1 MAIAVVLKCSEC
13 ATVRDAYLRPGD
25 KEITCPACARRMQ
38 NLTAE
43 ELAEMQAV
51 QRKQGLLCA
60 VSVALFA
67 VAVACLVLSMGDP
80 GKWAPGKMAAEAGA
94 GQSAGS
100 GLLIGAVI
108 CGLASLVVGFLGSM
122 KRFVVEF

>member
-13 ATVRDAYLRPGD
+13 ATVRDAFLRPGD

-38 NLTAE
+38 NLTAD

-67 VAVACLVLSMGDP
+67 VAVVCLLLSIGDP
-80 GKWAPGKMAAEAGA
+80 GKWAKTKEAIEAGA
-94 GQSAGS
+94 GQFAGQ
-100 GLLIGAVI
+100 GLLIGGII
-108 CGLASLVVGFLGSM
+108 CGLASLVVGYLGSM